1 MERTV
6 NDHLS
11 DTSDKSTASASVD
24 TYAAEL
30 TDVMER
36 MDEALQDIA
45 PWRVMH
51 KMLDRGQEGLA
62 EAKAIL
68 DDPDKLAAFI
78 AANADD
84 HQSDTSRK
92 KIDQTEDKAERK
104 RQQRREAQRRYR
116 EKITGKPQGRTRSTV
131 EEMRERRDALYGI
144 VREQQPMTVRQV
156 FYQATVRN
164 LVPKSQ
170 AGYEMVAYDLANMRK
185 GGELPYGWIADNTRW
200 MRKPRTF
207 DSMQEA
213 LQDTARFYRRG
224 LWSGADCYVEI
235 WLEKDALSGVIFPV
249 TSEYDVP
256 LMVARGYASLSF
268 LNSAAEAMAEEDR
281 PCYIYQLGDHD
292 PSGVDAA
299 RHIEE
304 RLREMAPNAEIYF
317 ERIAVTP
324 EQIAEWNLPSRPTKT
339 SDPRT
344 KNWEGGESV
353 ELDAISPDD
362 LRQLVRDCIEQHID
376 RDRLDELK
384 DQEAREKEMLAMFA
398 KQQKAA

>member
-156 FYQATVRN
+156 FYQATVHN

-200 MRKPRTF
+200 MRKPRTAT
-207 DSMQEA
+207 QQA
-213 LQDTARFYRRG
+213 LRLVPQHSWTLLPGFVFTA
-224 LWSGADCYVEI
+224 ADVA
-235 WLEKDALSGVIFPV
+235 KRAN
-249 TSEYDVP
+249 VP
-256 LMVARGYASLSF
+256 IGTVQR
-268 LNSAAEAMAEEDR
+268 
-281 PCYIYQLGDHD
+281 
-292 PSGVDAA
+292 V
-299 RHIEE
+299 
-304 RLREMAPNAEIYF
+304 
-317 ERIAVTP
+317 
-324 EQIAEWNLPSRPTKT
+324 
-339 SDPRT
+339 
-344 KNWEGGESV
+344 
-353 ELDAISPDD
+353 LDAFACPAGYTNAGFTSLHAYNAASP
-362 LRQLVRDCIEQHID
+362 LN
-376 RDRLDELK
+376 
-384 DQEAREKEMLAMFA
+384 
-398 KQQKAA
+398 AAL